1 MTIEKK
7 IKALIDKYED
17 IINDLQDGRRNEK
30 GISTANI
37 LRTGQIGAYG
47 KAVCDLR
54 DMLEGEE

>member
-1 MTIEKK
+1 MTIEEK

-17 IINDLQDGRRNEK
+17 IINDLQEDRRNEK

-47 KAVCDLR
+47 KTVCDLR
-54 DMLEGEE
+54 DMLEG